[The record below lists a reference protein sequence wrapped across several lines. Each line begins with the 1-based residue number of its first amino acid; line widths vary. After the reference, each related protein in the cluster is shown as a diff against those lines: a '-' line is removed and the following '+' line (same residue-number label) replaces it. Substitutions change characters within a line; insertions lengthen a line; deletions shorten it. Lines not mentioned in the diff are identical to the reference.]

1 MFLPEILISRN
12 RSSKDMYVLSK
23 TVSLCHYLVKAGL
36 KLMSLLH
43 RSPKC
48 WNYRHAQICI
58 VQILIFDYWLK
69 VFEVTVYWL
78 NTIKS
83 NKELRFL
90 IFLILRSFEPS
101 PLSRDRFQCFSLFS
115 NYEEYFEES
124 FGAVLHR
131 KFLWR
136 TRQAPWLFLCPRCG
150 FVLRWGLLCTG
161 AGPEP
166 LML

>member
-23 TVSLCHYLVKAGL
+23 IVSLCHYLVKAGMCS
-36 KLMSLLH
+36 K
-43 RSPKC
+43 
-48 WNYRHAQICI
+48 ICI
-58 VQILIFDYWLK
+58 VQILNFDYWLK
-69 VFEVTVYWL
+69 LFEVTVYWL

-90 IFLILRSFEPS
+90 IFLILGSFEPS
-101 PLSRDRFQCFSLFS
+101 PLSWDRFQCFSLFS
-115 NYEEYFEES
+115 NYEEFFEES

-136 TRQAPWLFLCPRCG
+136 IRQAPWLFLCPRCG